1 MVKDMQNN
9 EQYLLKKEEVLIE
22 SLPYIQQLQGE
33 TMLIK
38 VGGHAMVDPQMMEN
52 MIRDLVLLRYIGLNV
67 IIVHGGGPEIT
78 RMMELMGH
86 KPTFVGGLRV
96 TNEETLEVARMVLV
110 GNVNTKLI
118 SLIGKYGGKGVGLSG
133 KDGRLIMARKLPLQ
147 KVTVDGVETDVD
159 IGWVGEPESINP
171 EIIDIVMKNGYIPVI
186 SPISMDANCN
196 TMNLNADTVAAEVA
210 AAVSAKKMVLLT
222 DVAGILRNPDDE
234 TSCISKISIS
244 EIPKLIDDGI
254 VTGGMIPKV
263 KSAVIAIEKGVES
276 VHIIDGSKPH
286 TLILE
291 LLTDAGIGTMIY
303 RN

>member
-1 MVKDMQNN
+1 MQNN
-9 EQYLLKKEEVLIE
+9 EQLNKEEVLIE
-22 SLPYIQQLQGE
+22 ALPYIQQLQGE
-33 TMLIK
+33 TMMIK
-38 VGGHAMVDPQMMEN
+38 VGGHAMVDPLMMEN
-52 MIRDLVLLRYIGLNV
+52 VIRDLVLLRYIGLNV

-78 RMMELMGH
+78 RKMELMGH

-96 TNEETLEVARMVLV
+96 TNDETLEVARMVLV

-147 KVTVDGVETDVD
+147 RVTVDGVETDVD

-171 EIIDIVMKNGYIPVI
+171 DIIDIVMKDGYIPVI
-186 SPISMDANCN
+186 SPISMDADCN

-210 AAVSAKKMVLLT
+210 AAVSARKMVLLT
-222 DVAGILRNPDDE
+222 DVIGILKDPEDE
-234 TSCISKISIS
+234 GSCISKIGCS
-244 EIPKLIDDGI
+244 EIPGLIDDGI

-263 KSAVIAIEKGVES
+263 KSAVAALEKGVES

-303 RN
+303 RD

>member
-1 MVKDMQNN
+1 MHMQNN
-9 EQYLLKKEEVLIE
+9 EQYPLKKEEVLIE
-22 SLPYIQQLQGE
+22 ALPYMQQLQGE
-33 TMLIK
+33 TMMIK

-52 MIRDLVLLRYIGLNV
+52 VIRDLVLLRYIGLNV

-78 RMMELMGH
+78 RKMELMGH

-96 TNEETLEVARMVLV
+96 TNDDTLEVARMVLV

-133 KDGRLIMARKLPLQ
+133 KDGRLIIARKLPLQ
-147 KVTVDGVETDVD
+147 RAIVDGVETDVD

-171 EIIDIVMKNGYIPVI
+171 EIIDIVMKDGYIPVI
-186 SPISMDANCN
+186 SPISMDADCN
-196 TMNLNADTVAAEVA
+196 TLNLNADTVAADVA

-222 DVAGILRNPDDE
+222 DVAGILKNPEDAS
-234 TSCISKISIS
+234 SCISRIGCS
-244 EIPKLIDDGI
+244 EIPGLIDDGI

-263 KSAVIAIEKGVES
+263 KSAVAAIEKGVES

-303 RN
+303 RD